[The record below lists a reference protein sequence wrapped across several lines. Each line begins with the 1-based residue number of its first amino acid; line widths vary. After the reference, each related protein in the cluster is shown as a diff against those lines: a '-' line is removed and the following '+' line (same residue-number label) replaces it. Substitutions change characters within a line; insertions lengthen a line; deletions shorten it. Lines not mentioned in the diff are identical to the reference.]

1 MNSQTYQQNTIQIDI
16 AALLKKALIQWRA
29 IIIFA
34 VILGLL
40 VSGLKYIKDLS
51 SYKAALALSKDET
64 SSDDIIKKSGL
75 TVDEQDA
82 VQLAVSQKKQIESQ
96 SEYLSDSLY
105 MNLDPMNLKQ
115 LSLLYFIKA
124 KGGSDAADLLT
135 VYKEELLS
143 DSSVEKIRKASG
155 IDTRL
160 KYIRELIDV
169 SDAKYSDRGT
179 FTKNSSTD
187 VMKVTF
193 YLPDGIDGS
202 AIKKTI
208 DKIISSYDI
217 SDNVAS
223 GSVSR
228 ISADIN
234 TVTDRDM
241 QTTQTNYT
249 TNLNNL
255 KSTYNTSTDGFS
267 DDQKTLFKKL
277 LRENNL
283 YDENT
288 STRLKESSEK
298 QKEEKE
304 TSQNGDSSADA
315 ESTDNTTPVPSYP
328 AFSIKYF
335 AIGFILAVMLYIFCM
350 VVYEIL
356 RSRCSIVAGFLG
368 NSRIGVF
375 MDTTNKKSGFLFC
388 DKMLMKVLYREQADL
403 VNGIDR
409 VLTKA
414 QMSSSNDRL
423 SDAEIWTVGFDAE
436 SVPLIESIKRAASE
450 KSINVTVHSTS
461 DGRPEAMISDIAPE
475 KSVILVAC
483 DGVSR
488 KKDISF
494 LTEMLMTRKADYLGV
509 VEII

>member
-16 AALLKKALIQWRA
+16 VALLKKALIQWRA

-105 MNLDPMNLKQ
+105 MNLDPMNLRQ

-124 KGGSDAADLLT
+124 KGGSDAADILT
-135 VYKEELLS
+135 VYKEKLLS

-223 GSVSR
+223 GAVSR

-234 TVTDRDM
+234 TVTDRDCSIESLINERITEI
-241 QTTQTNYT
+241 QTEDKGKIIDVK
-249 TNLNNL
+249 L
-255 KSTYNTSTDGFS
+255 TST
-267 DDQKTLFKKL
+267 
-277 LRENNL
+277 
-283 YDENT
+283 
-288 STRLKESSEK
+288 
-298 QKEEKE
+298 
-304 TSQNGDSSADA
+304 GDH
-315 ESTDNTTPVPSYP
+315 V
-328 AFSIKYF
+328 
-335 AIGFILAVMLYIFCM
+335 CM
-350 VVYEIL
+350 N
-356 RSRCSIVAGFLG
+356 IVAL
-368 NSRIGVF
+368 I
-375 MDTTNKKSGFLFC
+375 
-388 DKMLMKVLYREQADL
+388 LYE
-403 VNGIDR
+403 V
-409 VLTKA
+409 K
-414 QMSSSNDRL
+414 
-423 SDAEIWTVGFDAE
+423 E
-436 SVPLIESIKRAASE
+436 
-450 KSINVTVHSTS
+450 NV
-461 DGRPEAMISDIAPE
+461 
-475 KSVILVAC
+475 K
-483 DGVSR
+483 
-488 KKDISF
+488 
-494 LTEMLMTRKADYLGV
+494 
-509 VEII
+509 